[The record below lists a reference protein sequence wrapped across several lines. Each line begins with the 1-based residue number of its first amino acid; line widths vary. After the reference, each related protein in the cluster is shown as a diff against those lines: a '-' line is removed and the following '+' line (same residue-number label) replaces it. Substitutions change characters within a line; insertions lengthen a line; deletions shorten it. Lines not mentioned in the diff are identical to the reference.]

1 MQTPPFGGFHR
12 GATRNPDHPCAMREA
27 MDGPILQKFF
37 LTKFFIPS
45 ILTQTLKNSRVFSG
59 AG

>member
-1 MQTPPFGGFHR
+1 
-12 GATRNPDHPCAMREA
+12 MREA
-27 MDGPILQKFF
+27 MDGPIPQKFF